1 MHLMQRN
8 EGSVLGKDEVV
19 VPPPVV
25 AAVPQL
31 DHMQHALTH
40 LASYLVLMLHPLD
53 IKCKKIPSRSV
64 WETTTEK
71 KRVDVGNTVCDILE
85 LLSVSSDRS
94 FKHFVIVIVNCHRR
108 S

>member
-1 MHLMQRN
+1 MQRN
-8 EGSVLGKDEVV
+8 EGPVLGKDEVV

-53 IKCKKIPSRSV
+53 IKCKIKIPSRSV

-71 KRVDVGNTVCDILE
+71 NGNTVCDILE
-85 LLSVSSDRS
+85 LPA
-94 FKHFVIVIVNCHRR
+94 F
-108 S
+108 